1 MSLCEAEGSIP
12 GVGKR
17 AEAREDGVMKHEEVE
32 ANERVSWRPWIHLGI
47 EEQLSSETTRTPL
60 RDDEDSYVGRTMLN

>member
-1 MSLCEAEGSIP
+1 MSLRETEGSIP

-17 AEAREDGVMKHEEVE
+17 AEAREDGVVKYEEVE
-32 ANERVSWRPWIHLGI
+32 TNERVSWSPWIHLGI

-60 RDDEDSYVGRTMLN
+60 RDDEHSYVSRTMST